1 MSELALSPSLLIY
14 LTRHGETQYNREN
27 RFNGRTD
34 SPLTDLGV
42 SEAHR
47 QGRILSKVIEPDSSL
62 RIVSSPLG
70 RAVHTAAI
78 IRDQMRM
85 TGREVETDERLTE
98 LSFGQW
104 EGLTMDEIERR
115 YPGEWD
121 RRHQNM
127 WTYVMPGGESYEMV
141 ARRAS
146 DWLNEAHGP
155 MLVVTHG
162 GVERVLRGLY
172 GRLPLSEIGHLAEP
186 QDVLFQLKGGQITK
200 I

>member
-1 MSELALSPSLLIY
+1 
-14 LTRHGETQYNREN
+14 
-27 RFNGRTD
+27 
-34 SPLTDLGV
+34 
-42 SEAHR
+42 
-47 QGRILSKVIEPDSSL
+47 
-62 RIVSSPLG
+62 
-70 RAVHTAAI
+70 
-78 IRDQMRM
+78 
-85 TGREVETDERLTE
+85 
-98 LSFGQW
+98 
-104 EGLTMDEIERR
+104 MDEIERR

>member
-1 MSELALSPSLLIY
+1 MSELALNPSLLIY

-34 SPLTDLGV
+34 SPLTDIGV

-47 QGRILSKVIEPDSSL
+47 QGRMLCEVIEPDSGL

-70 RAVHTAAI
+70 RAVHTAEI
-78 IRDQMRM
+78 IRDQMGM
-85 TGREVETDERLTE
+85 KGHEIETDERLTE
-98 LSFGQW
+98 LSFGVW

-121 RRHQNM
+121 KRHQNM
-127 WTYVMPGGESYEMV
+127 WTYVIPGGESYEMV

-146 DWLNEAHGP
+146 DWLNEAQGL

>member
-1 MSELALSPSLLIY
+1 
-14 LTRHGETQYNREN
+14 
-27 RFNGRTD
+27 
-34 SPLTDLGV
+34 
-42 SEAHR
+42 
-47 QGRILSKVIEPDSSL
+47 
-62 RIVSSPLG
+62 
-70 RAVHTAAI
+70 
-78 IRDQMRM
+78 MRM